1 MPELPEVENARRCLV
16 QAGLPGR
23 TFTGANIGWARTVKK
38 PGLEDFV
45 LGLRGSR
52 VQAVNRRGKFIL
64 VPLEGGDGP
73 TPRTL
78 ILHLGMSGGL
88 YVQPQSQAEPPLVR
102 HSFPLDDGR
111 ELRFVDGRK
120 FGKLWL
126 VDDPREVLPQLSPDP
141 LEDGFTTDVLAD
153 ALSGRKAPI
162 KALLLEQSI
171 AAGVGNLY
179 ADESLFLAGIH
190 PLRPG
195 SALSVEEIA
204 RLRQSIFDVLTAAVA
219 IYDKSRLDNWPDPP
233 RALHTWTIPRTADEP
248 CPRCGGPMA
257 VIRVRARSTWFCTGC
272 QGEP

>member
-1 MPELPEVENARRCLV
+1 ML

-23 TFTGANIGWARTVKK
+23 TFTGANIGWPKTVKK

-52 VQAVNRRGKFIL
+52 VQAAHRRGKYIL
-64 VPLEGGDGP
+64 LPLDSGDGP

-88 YVQPQSQAEPPLVR
+88 FVQPKSQTEPPMVR

-126 VDDPREVLPQLSPDP
+126 VDDPREVLPPLSPDP
-141 LEDGFTTDVLAD
+141 LEDGFTGELLAR
-153 ALSGRKAPI
+153 ALSGRNAPI

-179 ADESLFLAGIH
+179 ADESLFLASIH
-190 PLRPG
+190 PSRPD
-195 SALSVEEIA
+195 SQLSVEEIA
-204 RLRQSIFDVLTAAVA
+204 RLRQSIVDALSAAIAV
-219 IYDKSRLDNWPDPP
+219 YDKSRLDNWPDPP
-233 RALHTWTIPRTADEP
+233 RALHAWTIPRTADAP

-257 VIRVRARSTWFCTGC
+257 VTRVRARTTWFCSGH
-272 QGEP
+272 QK

>member
-16 QAGLPGR
+16 QAELPGR
-23 TFTGANIGWARTVKK
+23 TFTGANIGWAKTVKK
-38 PGLEDFV
+38 PGLEEFV
-45 LGLRGSR
+45 LGLQGSR
-52 VQAVNRRGKFIL
+52 VQAANRRGKYIL
-64 VPLEGGDGP
+64 LPLDSGDGP

-88 YVQPQSQAEPPLVR
+88 FVQPQSQAEPPMVR
-102 HSFPLDDGR
+102 HTFPLDDDR

-126 VDDPREVLPQLSPDP
+126 VDDPREVLPPLSPDP
-141 LEDGFTTDVLAD
+141 LEEGFTLELLAQT
-153 ALSGRKAPI
+153 LSGRNAPI

-190 PLRPG
+190 PLRSG
-195 SALSVEEIA
+195 SELSGEEIA
-204 RLRQSIFDVLTAAVA
+204 RLRQSIVEALTAGVA

-233 RALHTWTIPRTADEP
+233 RALHAWTIPRTADEP
-248 CPRCGGPMA
+248 CPRCGGP
-257 VIRVRARSTWFCTGC
+257 ISSTRVRARGTYFCTGC
-272 QGEP
+272 QE

>member
-23 TFTGANIGWARTVKK
+23 IFTGANIGWAKTVKK

-52 VQAVNRRGKFIL
+52 VLAANRRGKYIL
-64 VPLEGGDGP
+64 LPLEGGDGQM
-73 TPRTL
+73 PRTL

-88 YVQPQSQAEPPLVR
+88 FVQPQSQEEPPMVR

-126 VDDPREVLPQLSPDP
+126 VDDPQEVLPPLSPDP
-141 LEDGFTTDVLAD
+141 LEDGFTSELLAEN
-153 ALSGRKAPI
+153 LSGRNAPI

-179 ADESLFLAGIH
+179 ADESLFLAGIN
-190 PLRPG
+190 PSRP
-195 SALSVEEIA
+195 AADLSTEEIG
-204 RLRQSIFDVLTAAVA
+204 RLRQSIVDVLTTAAA
-219 IYDKSRLDNWPDPP
+219 IYDQSRVDNWPDPP
-233 RALHTWTIPRTADEP
+233 RALHTWTIPRAADDP
-248 CPRCGGPMA
+248 CPRCGSPIA
-257 VIRVRARSTWFCTGC
+257 TTRVRARGTYFCTEC
-272 QGEP
+272 QG

>member
-1 MPELPEVENARRCLV
+1 MPELPEVENACRCLV

-88 YVQPQSQAEPPLVR
+88 YVQPQTQAEPPLVR

-195 SALSVEEIA
+195 SALSVEEIS

-219 IYDKSRLDNWPDPP
+219 IYDKSRLDNWTDPP

-257 VIRVRARSTWFCTGC
+257 VIRVRARSTWFCAGC
-272 QGEP
+272 QGGL

>member
-16 QAGLPGR
+16 QAKLPGR
-23 TFTGANIGWARTVKK
+23 TFTGANIRWARTVKK

-52 VQAVNRRGKFIL
+52 VLAANRRGKYIL
-64 VPLEGGDGP
+64 LPLDSGDVP

-88 YVQPQSQAEPPLVR
+88 FVQPQSQAEPPMVR

-126 VDDPREVLPQLSPDP
+126 VDDPQEVLPPLSEDP
-141 LEDGFTTDVLAD
+141 LGDDFTAELLAQT
-153 ALSGRKAPI
+153 LSGRNAPI

-190 PLRPG
+190 PLRLG
-195 SALSVEEIA
+195 SELSGEEIA
-204 RLRQSIFDVLTAAVA
+204 RLRQSIVDVLSAAVA

-233 RALHTWTIPRTADEP
+233 RALHAWTIPRTADEP
-248 CPRCGGPMA
+248 CPRCGGTMA
-257 VIRVRARSTWFCTGC
+257 VTRVRARSTCFCTGC
-272 QGEP
+272 QG